1 MVITVALGIV
11 ANILA
16 AEARLTTYRRS
27 PDSPERRVWAI
38 TYHDI
43 QIPAH
48 GPPGSVNCYV
58 GDWSVTIDAET
69 GTYLVEGTSGPN
81 VPCPS
86 SSP

>member
-16 AEARLTTYRRS
+16 AAARLTTYRRS